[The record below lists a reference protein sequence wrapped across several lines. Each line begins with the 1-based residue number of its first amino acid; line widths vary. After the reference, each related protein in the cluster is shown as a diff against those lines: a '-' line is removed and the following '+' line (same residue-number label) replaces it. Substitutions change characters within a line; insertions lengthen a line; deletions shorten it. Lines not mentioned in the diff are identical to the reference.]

1 MEENSVKYD
10 SDLFEFASY
19 DKDESEHIAAPKYSY
34 WKSVW
39 RTFVKDK
46 FTVGVAILLLILIL
60 FALIQPSVSG
70 YDPLI
75 APNINNS
82 EMRFINRYRQR
93 RQRGVRR
100 SVGRREK
107 LHHHQ
112 FRLHFHH
119 DGPRRCHR
127 RGLGLFQE
135 DRQVDA

>member
-82 EMRFINRYRQR
+82 EMRFIT
-93 RQRGVRR
+93 
-100 SVGRREK
+100 
-107 LHHHQ
+107 
-112 FRLHFHH
+112 
-119 DGPRRCHR
+119 
-127 RGLGLFQE
+127 
-135 DRQVDA
+135 